1 MAGAFRIATR
11 TVACLLAAGLA
22 FAAHSSAAVAQVEP
36 QGPVIREEPGRLES
50 SKPDIE
56 NGARLAKTL
65 CTSCHLIG
73 QASDRPVQADVP
85 SFSGVANR
93 PNQTLDHLTTWL
105 TEPHPPMPN
114 LSLTRLEIRDLA
126 GYIFSLRKE

>member
-1 MAGAFRIATR
+1 MAGGSLFAARII
-11 TVACLLAAGLA
+11 GLSFFAMA
-22 FAAHSSAAVAQVEP
+22 FALHAPAAMAQVEP

-50 SKPDIE
+50 AKPDIE
-56 NGARLAKTL
+56 NGAQLAQTL

-73 QASDRPVQADVP
+73 ETSDRPIHADVP
-85 SFSGVANR
+85 SFAGVANR

-114 LSLTRLEIRDLA
+114 LNLTRLEIRDLA

>member
-1 MAGAFRIATR
+1 MAGEFPIATR
-11 TVACLLAAGLA
+11 TVAFLSAAGLA
-22 FAAHSSAAVAQVEP
+22 FAVQISAAVAQVEP
-36 QGPVIREEPGRLES
+36 QGPIIRDEPGRLES

-56 NGARLAKTL
+56 NGARLAQTL
-65 CTSCHLIG
+65 CTSCHLTG
-73 QASDRPVQADVP
+73 ETSDRPVHADVP
-85 SFSGVANR
+85 SFAGVANR

-114 LSLTRLEIRDLA
+114 LNLTRLEIRDLA